1 MSAALGLLALLGT
14 ASLATSFISGILGM
28 AGGMILMGI
37 LLAAL
42 PVSEAMTLHGI
53 TQFTSNAGRAWMLRG
68 EIHRRIT
75 LGYAAGGL
83 AAAAILAL
91 LQLRLGKA
99 GALIAMGITPF
110 LGLALP
116 ASWRLDVT
124 RRGHAFACGVACVS
138 LSLTAGIAGPILD
151 LFFVR
156 SPLGRRQVVA
166 TKALTQAM
174 SHLLKVVYFGM
185 LVAGGTTVP
194 YATAAAMVVLAIV
207 GTRLSK
213 GVLERMSDSSFR
225 QWTRATILGLGVIY
239 GCAGVA
245 MLRG

>member
-1 MSAALGLLALLGT
+1 MTATLALAALLGF

-28 AGGMILMGI
+28 AGGMILLGV

-42 PVSEAMTLHGI
+42 PVSAAMTLHGV
-53 TQFTSNAGRAWMLRG
+53 TQFTSNAGRAWMLRT
-68 EIHRRIT
+68 EIDGPIA

-83 AAAAILAL
+83 AAAALFAL
-91 LQLRLGKA
+91 IHLQLGKA
-99 GALIAMGITPF
+99 GALVAIGLTPF

-116 ASWRLDVT
+116 ASLRLDVK
-124 RRGHAFACGVACVS
+124 RRGHAVACGAVCVS

-156 SPLGRRQVVA
+156 SAMGRRAVVA

-174 SHLLKVVYFGM
+174 SHLLKVAYFGV
-185 LVAGGTTVP
+185 LLQGGEEMP
-194 YATAAAMVVLAIV
+194 IAAAVGMVALAIV

-213 GVLERMSDSSFR
+213 GVLERMSDASFR
-225 QWTRATILGLGVIY
+225 KWTRATLVVVGTFYLG
-239 GCAGVA
+239 AGVA